1 MSENQS
7 IDLLS
12 KILLVISVII
22 LSYIALFSILAV
34 LFASPQSSSVNNMM
48 HHMMSFSP
56 NFLVINLASLSLALL
71 AGVLV
76 SLWLTTEKTGKKM
89 TQKDELEIIK
99 RALSEDERAV
109 LDEIKRAG
117 EITQDSLRFR
127 LGWTKSKLS
136 RILTNLDKMNIIQ
149 RERIGKTYN
158 VFLAGK
164 RENSEETI

>member
-1 MSENQS
+1 
-7 IDLLS
+7 
-12 KILLVISVII
+12 
-22 LSYIALFSILAV
+22 
-34 LFASPQSSSVNNMM
+34 
-48 HHMMSFSP
+48 MMSFSP

-136 RILTNLDKMNIIQ
+136 RILTNLDKMNLIQ

-164 RENSEETI
+164 RENSEETV